1 MGTLMESSVV
11 VMVVV
16 ALGGIGSFMALTGS

>member
-11 VMVVV
+11 VMVVL